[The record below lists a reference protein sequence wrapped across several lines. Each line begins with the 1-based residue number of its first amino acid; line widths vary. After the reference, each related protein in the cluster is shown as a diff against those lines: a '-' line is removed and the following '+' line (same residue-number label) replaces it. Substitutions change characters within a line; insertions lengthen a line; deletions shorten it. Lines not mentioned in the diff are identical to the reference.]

1 MQSKRR
7 SKGPVIVDRNRV
19 SSFSQSS
26 IRIGNTTSGIDV
38 LMQKLRD
45 PLHSRKFIGASMTVG
60 DHLKG
65 LTWNQLLRDPEI
77 INILHGHNVVLN
89 ELLKI
94 SIANAGVQIFNI
106 VGRFVPSRIDGED
119 VGDAIQ
125 KLKKAINNKEKFRH
139 IVRIISVSMFWIFI
153 NTLRFVIQKLI
164 EKIFKYTK

>member
-1 MQSKRR
+1 
-7 SKGPVIVDRNRV
+7 
-19 SSFSQSS
+19 
-26 IRIGNTTSGIDV
+26 
-38 LMQKLRD
+38 
-45 PLHSRKFIGASMTVG
+45 MTVG